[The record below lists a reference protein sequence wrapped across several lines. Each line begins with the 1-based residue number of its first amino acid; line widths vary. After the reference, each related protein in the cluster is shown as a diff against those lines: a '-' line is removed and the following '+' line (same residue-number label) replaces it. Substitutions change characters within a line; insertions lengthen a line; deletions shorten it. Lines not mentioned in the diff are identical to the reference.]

1 MAPLLQTALL
11 HGLLRRDDDTGVA
24 SSCDDISGPCIEV
37 ICAWPMSGQYGI
49 GQRIL
54 YYTLVVVCVI
64 ARKEEWIRAV
74 CQAAALLVPAIAAV
88 HGIVLASFHVDG
100 ATDLDIYGALQFCS
114 IGILAAPVT
123 VKLSSTFFY
132 DPGRNII
139 FLWTGLILS
148 GLLSLAV
155 EFYRSTTH
163 PCQTGGNTLV
173 PSLGGFPYGD
183 EGICGL
189 VCSQRNGP
197 FSSLRQD
204 ATNEIYVVPKP
215 ATLPFGMAMFLAAAE
230 CVPAILS
237 LISMWNKILDINW
250 KARRG
255 RGALEREKSEDQGV
269 IPGTNGAT
277 FKGMRDV
284 NQAIRSLLSAVE
296 VPVFGGAWLAVL
308 IVGEINFWSPQL
320 TYHTESI
327 SFVGQW
333 PTILGTGMAG
343 LGSLYV
349 WLADSKGELANIA
362 PTAHCNCPH
371 CHGPGQS
378 EGMLDD
384 PVSPRASAT
393 HQEHQE
399 GYPGP
404 EVRLSTVE
412 SVGEWVPRR
421 KIANALGKIGKY
433 FGNPAK
439 DPFGAGDFKTG
450 AWPRIPGEAQRN
462 DRMAEH
468 DDRYSIMEGPSSP
481 RDSQEGTDSGSVA
494 PAPASPTSP
503 TLPAQTAFSPRGRS
517 QRPHANSVP
526 SRSPSQHLSFDQPS
540 PAVGAPH
547 DPRRLSPARRA
558 TLEVPPS
565 AHHRF

>member
-11 HGLLRRDDDTGVA
+11 RGLLKRDDDTGVA
-24 SSCDDISGPCIEV
+24 SSCDDISGSCIEV
-37 ICAWPMSGQYGI
+37 VCAWPMSGQYGL

-54 YYTLVVVCVI
+54 YYILVFVCVI

-74 CQAAALLVPAIAAV
+74 CQAAALLVPAIAAI
-88 HGIVLASFHVDG
+88 HGIVLASFHVDD
-100 ATDLDIYGALQFCS
+100 ATDFDIYGALQFCS

-155 EFYRSTTH
+155 EFYRSNTH
-163 PCQTGGNTLV
+163 PCQTGGTSQV
-173 PSLGGFPYGD
+173 PSLDGFPYGHED
-183 EGICGL
+183 ICGL
-189 VCSQRNGP
+189 VCSETNGP
-197 FSSLRQD
+197 FSRLRQG
-204 ATNEIYVVPKP
+204 ATSEIYVVPKP

-237 LISMWNKILDINW
+237 LISMWNKILEINW

-255 RGALEREKSEDQGV
+255 RGSSEKEKSEDQGI

-277 FKGMRDV
+277 FKGMKDV

-308 IVGEINFWSPQL
+308 IIGEINFWTPQL
-320 TYHTESI
+320 RYYTEPI
-327 SFVGQW
+327 SNVGQW
-333 PTILGTGMAG
+333 STILGTGMAG

-349 WLADSKGELANIA
+349 WLADSKGELANVSPA
-362 PTAHCNCPH
+362 THCNCPH

-378 EGMLDD
+378 ERNLDEET
-384 PVSPRASAT
+384 SPRASTA
-393 HQEHQE
+393 HQEHREIYPGQE
-399 GYPGP
+399 G
-404 EVRLSTVE
+404 RLSTVE
-412 SVGEWVPRR
+412 SIGEWVPRR
-421 KIANALGKIGKY
+421 KIANALGKIGNY

-481 RDSQEGTDSGSVA
+481 RDSQEGSDSGSMA
-494 PAPASPTSP
+494 PTPASPTSP
-503 TLPAQTAFSPRGRS
+503 TSPVQVTFSPRGRS
-517 QRPHANSVP
+517 PRPHANSVP
-526 SRSPSQHLSFDQPS
+526 SRSPSRNLSFDQPRL
-540 PAVGAPH
+540 AAEPH
-547 DPRRLSPARRA
+547 DSRGRSPARRA